1 MENNKISIYSKTE
14 IDQKTLNQIKDLL
27 NQKFKISLDIQEL
40 QKTCIIDEKILGGI
54 LLKFNEYTI
63 ILPNQDNEST
73 LTITSSR
80 LLTQAEKER
89 YQEYAKKYYHIQDE
103 ITAEYI
109 IKKELVGGIKIKYK
123 DKEIDLTIDSILDKI
138 FS

>member
-1 MENNKISIYSKTE
+1 MENNQVSIYSKTE
-14 IDQKTLNQIKDLL
+14 IDQKTLNQINDLL
-27 NQKFKISLDIQEL
+27 NQKFKISFNVQEL
-40 QKTCIIDEKILGGI
+40 QKTCIIDKKILGGI

-80 LLTQAEKER
+80 LLTQEEKER
-89 YQEYAKKYYHIQDE
+89 YQEYAKKYYRIQDE

-109 IKKELVGGIKIKYK
+109 IKQELVGGIKIKYK